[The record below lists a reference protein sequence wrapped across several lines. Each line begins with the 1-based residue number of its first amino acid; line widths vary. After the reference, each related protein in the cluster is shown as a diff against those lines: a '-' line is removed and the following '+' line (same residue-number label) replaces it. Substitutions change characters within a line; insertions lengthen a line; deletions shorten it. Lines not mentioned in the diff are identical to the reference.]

1 MYVYIYLCIY
11 IYISRRLINVPS
23 PSSKL
28 AVALSQVVKAL
39 ITAEALRW
47 CTGLSIDTWGCHLL
61 KVSGRGRV
69 PEPMGN
75 CWFMLVLYYLI
86 KENPWNSN
94 PPTWSIAW
102 LSTQKCR
109 CRTRSGH
116 NMYISNKCWKQKN
129 IFSGF
134 QMQTTILSFLPHE
147 SMWWFDMIWLYIHN
161 RAILL
166 QWAYIRV
173 MVSPWFTSYINLK
186 SRLRSMF
193 VTHIICHGDAPMDLR
208 DDERTMINVNPA

>member
-1 MYVYIYLCIY
+1 M
-11 IYISRRLINVPS
+11 
-23 PSSKL
+23 
-28 AVALSQVVKAL
+28 VKAL

-61 KVSGRGRV
+61 KVYGIYGTGRV

-109 CRTRSGH
+109 CRNRSGH
-116 NMYISNKCWKQKN
+116 NMYISNKCWKQKD

-134 QMQTTILSFLPHE
+134 QMQTIILSFLSHE
-147 SMWWFDMIWLYIHN
+147 SMWWFDY
-161 RAILL
+161 
-166 QWAYIRV
+166 
-173 MVSPWFTSYINLK
+173 TSITVQY
-186 SRLRSMF
+186 SYSELRSAWWCLCDLLHTLTWNPVWSQYLSPTSF
-193 VTHIICHGDAPMDLR
+193 VTAMRQWIWGMMNGR
-208 DDERTMINVNPA
+208 